1 MRKMMTV
8 HHLKKRKDNAMA
20 KDMMKLQLAYKGSE
34 YSRTVV
40 VQTKFSLAFLHEAG
54 YGGMML

>member
-1 MRKMMTV
+1 
-8 HHLKKRKDNAMA
+8 MA
-20 KDMMKLQLAYKGSE
+20 KDLMKLQLAYKGSE

-40 VQTKFSLAFLHEAG
+40 VQKKFSLAFLHEAG